1 MDKKT
6 CCCKH
11 DIAKE
16 DVKKKSC
23 KSDSAFFVALVTG
36 LLPHFFCC
44 LMPIMFTVFVGGSF
58 AMIFHDFWF
67 VVTAVVATAASFVIY
82 KLRKQSINFL
92 HMGGNVVA
100 ALVVAFVFNFAFHP
114 EHKSVYAA
122 SDTNTDVAS
131 LVVSA
136 NDHGH
141 GHRHDH

>member
-11 DIAKE
+11 DVAKE
-16 DVKKKSC
+16 DVKKKTC
-23 KSDSAFFVALVTG
+23 KTDSALVVALVTG

-44 LMPIMFTVFVGGSF
+44 LMPILFTVFIGGSF

-67 VVTAVVATAASFVIY
+67 VVTAVVATIASFVIY

-92 HMGGNVVA
+92 HMGGNVAA

-114 EHKSVYAA
+114 EHKAVYASSEA
-122 SDTNTDVAS
+122 NMEVAS
-131 LVVSA
+131 LAVS
-136 NDHGH
+136 DRGH
-141 GHRHDH
+141 AHDH